1 MFVKRFVTNELA
13 ANCYVVHSGR
23 EAIIVD
29 PGGEAPEILDY
40 LAAHELQ
47 VVALVN
53 THGHADHIGGNHWFQ
68 EKTGAPVWIH
78 RLDAPY
84 LADESLNLARYVRQ
98 SFPAVK
104 PGRLLEDGDEI
115 VLGEKTITVLH
126 TPGHTPGGISLYW
139 EGHLI
144 TGDTLFR
151 ESVGR
156 TDLPGGD
163 GSVLRE
169 SLIKLGRLPLDTV
182 VYPGHGEATTIEH
195 EIRKNPY
202 L

>member
-126 TPGHTPGGISLYW
+126 TPGHTPGGVSLYW

>member
-1 MFVKRFVTNELA
+1 MIITRFVTNELA

-29 PGGEAPEILDY
+29 PGSEAPEVLEY
-40 LAAHELQ
+40 LRAHQLT
-47 VVALVN
+47 VIALVN
-53 THGHADHIGGNHWFQ
+53 THGHADHIGGNHWFSQ
-68 EKTGAPVWIH
+68 QTGAPVWIH

-84 LADESLNLARYVRQ
+84 LADKALNLAHLVGMDLQ
-98 SFPAVK
+98 PVE

-115 VLGEKTITVLH
+115 VLDGSVLTVLH
-126 TPGHTPGGISLYW
+126 TPGHTPGGISIYW
-139 EGHLI
+139 QGHVI

-156 TDLPGGD
+156 TDLPGGN
-163 GSVLRE
+163 GKTLLE
-169 SLIKLGRLPLDTV
+169 SLVRLGRLPLDTV
-182 VYPGHGEATTIEH
+182 VHPGHGESTTVEH
-195 EIRKNPY
+195 EIRENPF